1 MAELSNQLIDKAA
14 LLNDE
19 SRASTD
25 VVLIHKLRDASQLMT
40 IAAKELQLLQLKYEK
55 LQDEFNLFT

>member
-1 MAELSNQLIDKAA
+1 MAELSNQLFDSAA

-25 VVLIHKLRDASQLMT
+25 VVLIHKLRDASMLMT
-40 IAAKELQLLQLKYEK
+40 LAAQELQILQLKYEK
-55 LQDEFNLFT
+55 LESNFDLLT